1 MDNNDNTLIV
11 PEQEGEIQPS
21 IESMILNIRGQHV
34 MLDRDLAR
42 LYGVETRRL
51 NEQVKRNIERF
62 PEDFM
67 FQLKKEEVTN
77 LISQN
82 ATSRWGG
89 NRKPSYA
96 FTENGIAMLSS
107 VLRSPIAIEANIRIM
122 RAFVAMRRFLSN
134 NAHLFS
140 RIEILEH
147 QQLALLN
154 RQDETD
160 RKIERI
166 FQGLEDK
173 NAKPI
178 QGIFY
183 DGQIFDAYTFVCGLI
198 KEAKKSII
206 LIDNYIDETI
216 LTLLDKR
223 QPDVEATIYTK
234 SITRQLRLDLERHNS
249 QYPPI
254 SVSTATNFHD
264 RFLIIDETVYHIGAS
279 LKDLGKK
286 VFGFTLMGFLTPQEL
301 MSQIK

>member
-11 PEQEGEIQPS
+11 REQEGEVQPL
-21 IESMILNIRGQHV
+21 IESMILNIRGQQV

-51 NEQVKRNIERF
+51 NEQVKRNIDRF

-140 RIEILEH
+140 RIETLEH
-147 QQLALLN
+147 QQLPLLN
-154 RQDETD
+154 RQDKTD
-160 RKIERI
+160 RH
-166 FQGLEDK
+166 
-173 NAKPI
+173 NA
-178 QGIFY
+178 
-183 DGQIFDAYTFVCGLI
+183 
-198 KEAKKSII
+198 
-206 LIDNYIDETI
+206 
-216 LTLLDKR
+216 
-223 QPDVEATIYTK
+223 
-234 SITRQLRLDLERHNS
+234 
-249 QYPPI
+249 QYPQI
-254 SVSTATNFHD
+254 SVATATNFHD
-264 RFLIIDETVYHIGAS
+264 RFLIIDDTVYHIGAS

-286 VFGFTLMGFLTPQEL
+286 VFGFTLMGFITPQEL
-301 MSQIK
+301 VSQIR